1 MGRVWFSVHSQSTP
15 LQIERHAT
23 PKNIVKMAASRAGT
37 LLRYFKSG
45 REEDEERK
53 GEENAHGGDSLPTR
67 VKKVKKDR
75 DFKPAWKRILRGLQF
90 SMKPKGKM
98 LCQYCVN
105 FPNSKNENS
114 SFRKG
119 SNKQFLIA
127 KETQD
132 KRLYFSLE

>member
-23 PKNIVKMAASRAGT
+23 PKNIVKMVASRAGT

-119 SNKQFLIA
+119 SNK
-127 KETQD
+127 
-132 KRLYFSLE
+132 